1 MTSYARKPC
10 TFCRCPNTERRQGNR
25 GGQGEV
31 FHWVECQGCH
41 ARGPRSTD
49 PSMILIRVRAYG
61 SSEHTD
67 IGFDGEL
74 KDQLSQQFLA
84 ALRAGFIWP
93 GYAEDYHLTML
104 KGNEWVE
111 V

>member
-1 MTSYARKPC
+1 
-10 TFCRCPNTERRQGNR
+10 
-25 GGQGEV
+25 
-31 FHWVECQGCH
+31 
-41 ARGPRSTD
+41 
-49 PSMILIRVRAYG
+49 MILIRVRAYG